1 MKPVWILVALLLL
14 PACTTL
20 EDETDAQF
28 NNYIGKPLSEAV
40 LHFGPPSTTMELDGR
55 KYYGWTVNWQE
66 TPCQWTFEVQN
77 KTITAAKWNGSPV
90 ACWSINYY
98 QHR

>member
-1 MKPVWILVALLLL
+1 
-14 PACTTL
+14 
-20 EDETDAQF
+20 
-28 NNYIGKPLSEAV
+28 
-40 LHFGPPSTTMELDGR
+40 MELDGR

-77 KTITAAKWNGSPV
+77 KTITAAKWSGSPV